1 MEVSIAQ
8 LHFMEA
14 EVMCRLFADQFSLP
28 VDDVLRVGLTKVL
41 DEYPLLKKQILPT
54 HDSVRKLNLPGLRDE
69 LRARNLKLS
78 GSKKEL
84 QMRLM
89 DELDRVQNLI
99 TQQSKGN
106 DQSIPVDLA

>member
-1 MEVSIAQ
+1 MDLSVAQ

-28 VDDVLRVGLTKVL
+28 VDEVLRVGLTKVL
-41 DEYPLLKKQILPT
+41 DEYPQLGRSILPT
-54 HDSVRKLNLPGLRDE
+54 HDSVRQLNLPGLKDE

-84 QMRLM
+84 QLRLM
-89 DELDRVQNLI
+89 SELDRVQELL
-99 TQQSKGN
+99 T
-106 DQSIPVDLA
+106 